1 LILITFFYEQTP
13 FMHMRKSR
21 YLPMSKGEMDS
32 LGWDQCDIVI
42 INGDAYV
49 DHPSFGA
56 AIIGRV
62 LEDAGFTVG
71 MIAQPDYKNK
81 DSFNVLGEPRLCFCV
96 SSGNVDSMVNNYTAN
111 KRIRS
116 EDDYSPGGRSGKKP
130 DRAVTVYC
138 NKIRETYKDKPI
150 VIGGIE
156 ASLRRFAHY
165 DYWSDQVR
173 QSILADAP
181 ADIIAY
187 GMAEK
192 AIVAIA
198 ERLAKGQHVRDIN
211 DIRGTVIKTKE
222 MPSCDHVELP
232 DFKAVSTDKMA
243 YARAFK
249 MYSDEQDPFHGKPVV
264 QRHPKTIIVQNP
276 PSMPMT
282 TEELDHVYGLPYARK
297 SHPFYNE
304 PIPALRT
311 VMFSITSHRGCFGGC
326 SFCAITNHQGRII
339 QSRSIGSIV
348 REAEN
353 LTKLPEF
360 KGTITDV
367 GGPTADMY
375 MLGCARRSVQG
386 ACRDKLCLY
395 PQACPNLKK
404 DHSELIKMLDAV
416 RRVPGVKN
424 VFIGSGIR
432 YDLAMQDENYLYH
445 ICEQNVS
452 GQLKVAP
459 EHASKAVTDAMCK
472 PSIET
477 YKKFVE
483 KYQAIN
489 RELDKKQYIIPYFI
503 AGHPGCTLADAIQ
516 LAEYVRD
523 MGYYVEQ
530 VQDFTPTPSTLST
543 CMYYTGYDPY
553 HEKSIYVPRSKEER
567 RMQRALLQYKNPDNY
582 DLVKSALI
590 EAGRKDLIGHGPK
603 CLIAPGRPVGSRRQ
617 MPMTKKRY

>member
-1 LILITFFYEQTP
+1 
-13 FMHMRKSR
+13 
-21 YLPMSKGEMDS
+21 MSKGEMDS
-32 LGWDQCDIVI
+32 LGWSQCDIVI
-42 INGDAYV
+42 VNGDAYV

-62 LEDAGFTVG
+62 LEDAGFNVG

-81 DSFNVLGEPRLCFCV
+81 GSYNVLGESRLCFCV

-150 VIGGIE
+150 IIGGIE

-181 ADIIAY
+181 ADMIAY
-187 GMAEK
+187 GMAERS
-192 AIVAIA
+192 IVAIA
-198 ERLAKGQHVRDIN
+198 QRLAKGQHVRDIS
-211 DIRGTVIKTKE
+211 DIRGTVVKTKE
-222 MPSCDHVELP
+222 LPSGDHVEMP
-232 DFKAVSTDKMA
+232 DFKAVSTDKIA
-243 YARAFK
+243 YAKAFK
-249 MYSDEQDPFHGKPVV
+249 MYSDEQDAFHGKAVV

-282 TEELDHVYGLPYARK
+282 TEELDHVYELPYARQP
-297 SHPFYNE
+297 HPSYTE

-339 QSRSIGSIV
+339 QSRSINSIV
-348 REAEN
+348 REAEK

-375 MLGCARRSVQG
+375 MLGCAKQSVQG
-386 ACRDKLCLY
+386 ACRDRLCLY
-395 PQACPNLKK
+395 PQACPNLKT

-416 RRVPGVKN
+416 RRVSGVKN

-432 YDLAMQDENYLYH
+432 YDLAMQDEDYLYH

-459 EHASKAVTDAMCK
+459 EHVSKAVTDAMCK
-472 PSIET
+472 PSVET

-489 RELDKKQYIIPYFI
+489 RELSKNQYIIPYFI

-553 HEKSIYVPRSKEER
+553 REKSVYVPRSKEER
-567 RMQRALLQYKNPDNY
+567 RMQRALLQYKNPENY

-590 EAGRKDLIGHGPK
+590 QAGRKDLIGYGPK
-603 CLIAPGRPVGSRRQ
+603 CLITSSRPVGSRRQ
-617 MPMTKKRY
+617 KPIMKKRY

>member
-1 LILITFFYEQTP
+1 MKNPGKGRF
-13 FMHMRKSR
+13 
-21 YLPMSKGEMDS
+21 LPMSRAEMQS
-32 LGWDQCDIVI
+32 LGRDQCDII
-42 INGDAYV
+42 IVNGDAYV

-62 LEDAGFTVG
+62 LEDAGFFVG
-71 MIAQPDYKNK
+71 MIAQPDHSTR
-81 DSFNVLGEPRLCFCV
+81 DSFNVLGEPKLCFCV

-111 KRIRS
+111 KRYRS

-138 NKIRETYKDKPI
+138 NRIRETYKEKPI
-150 VIGGIE
+150 IIGGIE

-165 DYWSDQVR
+165 DYWDDKVR

-181 ADIIAY
+181 ADMIAY

-198 ERLAKGQHVRDIN
+198 KRLAEGESVREIK
-211 DIRGTVIKTKE
+211 DIRGTEIKTRE
-222 MPSCDHVELP
+222 LPSCDYVELP
-232 DFKAVSTDKMA
+232 DFTSVSTDKIT
-243 YARAFK
+243 YAKAFK
-249 MYSDEQDPFHGKPVV
+249 MYSDEQDPYHGKPVL
-264 QRHPKTIIVQNP
+264 QRHPKTMILQNP

-282 TEELDHVYGLPYARK
+282 TAELDHVYDLPYTRQP
-297 SHPFYNE
+297 HPSYKE

-339 QSRSIGSIV
+339 QSRSKESII
-348 REAEN
+348 REAEK

-375 MLGCARRSVQG
+375 MLGCAQQSVRG
-386 ACRDKLCLY
+386 ACRDRLCLY
-395 PQACPNLKK
+395 PDKCPNLNA
-404 DHSELIKMLDAV
+404 DHSKQIELLDAV
-416 RRVPGVKN
+416 SRVPGVKN

-432 YDLAMQDENYLYH
+432 YDLAMQDEAYLYQ
-445 ICEQNVS
+445 ICENNIS

-459 EHASKAVTDAMCK
+459 EHVSKAVTDTMCK
-472 PSIET
+472 PSVET

-483 KYQAIN
+483 KYEKIN
-489 RELDKKQYIIPYFI
+489 RDLGRKQFIIPYFI
-503 AGHPGCTLADAIQ
+503 AGHPGCTLKDAVQ

-553 HEKSIYVPRSKEER
+553 HDKSVYVPRSKEER
-567 RMQRALLQYKNPDNY
+567 RMQRALLQYKNPENY
-582 DLVKSALI
+582 DLVKEALI
-590 EAGRKDLIGHGPK
+590 KAGRKDLIGNGPK
-603 CLIAPGRPVGSRRQ
+603 CLISPSK
-617 MPMTKKRY
+617 PMGYRKTAFKKRY

>member
-1 LILITFFYEQTP
+1 MQ
-13 FMHMRKSR
+13 KSR
-21 YLPMSKGEMDS
+21 YLPMSRGDMDS
-32 LGWDQCDIVI
+32 LGWSQCDIVI

-62 LEDAGFTVG
+62 LEDVGFKVG
-71 MIAQPDYKNK
+71 MIAQPDHTTKE
-81 DSFNVLGEPRLCFCV
+81 SFNVLGEPKLCFCV

-111 KRIRS
+111 KRYRS

-138 NKIRETYKDKPI
+138 NRIRETYKEKPI
-150 VIGGIE
+150 IIGGIE

-165 DYWSDQVR
+165 DYWDDKVR

-181 ADIIAY
+181 ADMITY

-192 AIVAIA
+192 AIVAVA
-198 ERLAKGQHVRDIN
+198 KRLALGENVRDIK
-211 DIRGTVIKTKE
+211 DVRGTEIKTKE
-222 MPSCDHVELP
+222 LPSGDYVELP
-232 DFKAVSTDKMA
+232 DFASVSKDKMA
-243 YARAFK
+243 YAKAFK
-249 MYSDEQDPFHGKPVV
+249 MYSDEQDPFHGRPVL
-264 QRHPKTIIVQNP
+264 QRHPKTIVLQNP

-282 TEELDHVYGLPYARK
+282 TAELDHVYDLPYTRQP
-297 SHPFYNE
+297 HPSYKE

-339 QSRSIGSIV
+339 QSRSKESII
-348 REAEN
+348 REAEK

-360 KGTITDV
+360 KGTITDI

-375 MLGCARRSVQG
+375 MLGCAQQSVRG
-386 ACRDKLCLY
+386 GCRDKLCLY
-395 PQACPNLKK
+395 PEKCPSLNA
-404 DHSELIKMLDAV
+404 DHSKQIELLDAV
-416 RRVPGVKN
+416 SRVPGVKN

-432 YDLAMQDENYLYH
+432 YDLAMQDEKYLYH
-445 ICEQNVS
+445 ICENNIS

-459 EHASKAVTDAMCK
+459 EHVSKAVTDAMCK
-472 PSIET
+472 PSVET

-483 KYQAIN
+483 KYEKIN
-489 RELDKKQYIIPYFI
+489 RALGKKQFIIPYFI
-503 AGHPGCTLADAIQ
+503 AGHPGCTLKDAIQ

-553 HEKSIYVPRSKEER
+553 HNKSVYVPRSKEER
-567 RMQRALLQYKNPDNY
+567 RMQRALLQYKNPENY
-582 DLVKSALI
+582 DLVKEALVKS
-590 EAGRKDLIGHGPK
+590 GRKDLIGHNPK
-603 CLIAPGRPVGSRRQ
+603 CLISPSRPTGY
-617 MPMTKKRY
+617 MKAAFKKRY